1 VPVAVGATL
10 ELDVL
15 VEGRREEEV
24 VGMEEEEDFLIED
37 VLVRRVVGLLLDVRA
52 DEVDVLKRTEL
63 LEESRTELDVLR
75 WVDVLG
81 FADDND
87 DDDDEEPET
96 KRAPHTPELYEGVKT
111 LPFM

>member
-1 VPVAVGATL
+1 
-10 ELDVL
+10 
-15 VEGRREEEV
+15 
-24 VGMEEEEDFLIED
+24 LIED

-81 FADDND
+81 FADNDD